1 MEAINSGCYFAAY
14 MLEFIKTDNGGLK
27 WVIE

>member
-1 MEAINSGCYFAAY
+1 MKAINFGCHFAGY
-14 MLEFIKTDNGGLK
+14 MLKFIKTDNGGLK